1 MEQPYTRQLVMKLAD
16 LEQIPP
22 LVLPEGYQIHTADV
36 HSREVWEAI
45 VESAFDAKIDYTE
58 KLDRPALVP
67 ETRCWFVTVNG
78 TDVATASSYNNKDY
92 PGLGF
97 LHMVATRKD
106 ARGLGAGRLA
116 VLAVLHGL
124 ARCGLHGCVLTTD
137 DFRLPAIGL
146 YLSLGFVPVID
157 GEEMRQR
164 WDQIYQQL
172 NACPH
177 KGKKRDKQ

>member
-106 ARGLGAGRLA
+106 ARGLGAGRLLSCMDLRAAACMA
-116 VLAVLHGL
+116 VFSRQMISG
-124 ARCGLHGCVLTTD
+124 
-137 DFRLPAIGL
+137 FLPSACICL
-146 YLSLGFVPVID
+146 WALS
-157 GEEMRQR
+157 R
-164 WDQIYQQL
+164 
-172 NACPH
+172 
-177 KGKKRDKQ
+177 

>member
-78 TDVATASSYNNKDY
+78 TDEI
-92 PGLGF
+92 
-97 LHMVATRKD
+97 
-106 ARGLGAGRLA
+106 GRA
-116 VLAVLHGL
+116 HV
-124 ARCGLHGCVLTTD
+124 
-137 DFRLPAIGL
+137 
-146 YLSLGFVPVID
+146 
-157 GEEMRQR
+157 
-164 WDQIYQQL
+164 
-172 NACPH
+172 
-177 KGKKRDKQ
+177 